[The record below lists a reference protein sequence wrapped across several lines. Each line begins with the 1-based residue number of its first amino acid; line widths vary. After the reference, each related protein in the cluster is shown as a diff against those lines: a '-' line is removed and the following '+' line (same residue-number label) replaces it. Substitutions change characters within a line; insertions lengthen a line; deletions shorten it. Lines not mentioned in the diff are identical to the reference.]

1 MKAIKVFSGALKC
14 LMNHLLDFLNQKKN
28 FVKIGSADI
37 HWVLTVPAIWNDGS
51 KQFMRDAA
59 EMAGIPSDLLTL
71 ALEPEAAAIYCIS
84 GANHYF
90 MESSRESVKYI
101 LLDLGGGTADIACHE
116 LTYDGL
122 LRELHEPTGGDFGG
136 INVDSAFW
144 QFLLKLFGSQL
155 LKDFK
160 EQNTE
165 DYIDLFENFDRKKCN
180 FDDSRTEE
188 SFPISSTLCQKYEET
203 NGRPFNE
210 SLSENP
216 LGHLVSIKNGKLVL
230 KSQLMK
236 DFFENSV
243 SKMKLY
249 VESLLND
256 PCCAGISLLVM
267 AGGYSESKYV
277 QKILKECFEKRLQ
290 VIIPGN
296 PAAAV
301 VKGAVYFGHNPRKIS
316 RRVSRYTYG
325 IARMMPFNR
334 DIHPES
340 KRIVIGEIAYV
351 DDIFNIHI
359 KRGDIIELNKDTAA
373 LSYYPPMAHMIQVI
387 LPVYASTATNPTFVD
402 DEKCRHV
409 GNVIGELS
417 DFASADK
424 MELLIKLIFGGT
436 EIRVELKEKNTGR
449 VIKGK
454 VEFWG

>member
-28 FVKIGSADI
+28 FVKISSADI

-71 ALEPEAAAIYCIS
+71 ALEPEAAAFYCLFGTS
-84 GANHYF
+84 QCL
-90 MESSRESVKYI
+90 MESSTKSVKYI
-101 LLDLGGGTADIACHE
+101 LLHLGGGTAEIVCHE
-116 LTYDGL
+116 LTSSGL

-144 QFLLKLFGSQL
+144 QFILKLFGSQL

-165 DYIDLFENFDRKKCN
+165 DYMDLFESFYRKKLT
-180 FDDSRTEE
+180 FDDSRPEE
-188 SFPISSTLCQKYEET
+188 SFPISKTLLKKYEDY
-203 NGRPFNE
+203 NGIPFNE
-210 SLSENP
+210 SLSQNHF
-216 LGHLVSIKNGKLVL
+216 GHLVKFINGKLVL
-230 KSQLMK
+230 KSQLIK
-236 DFFENSV
+236 DFFERPISQ
-243 SKMKLY
+243 MKLY

-256 PCCAGISLLVM
+256 PCCAGTSLLLMV
-267 AGGYSESKYV
+267 GGFSESKYV
-277 QKILKECFEKRLQ
+277 QNNLKECFGKRLQ
-290 VIIPGN
+290 VIIPRN

-301 VKGAVYFGHNPRKIS
+301 IKGAVYFGHNKRKIS
-316 RRVSRYTYG
+316 RRVSRYT
-325 IARMMPFNR
+325 
-334 DIHPES
+334 DIHPEY
-340 KRIVIGEIAYV
+340 KRILIEGIAYV

-373 LSYYPPMAHMIQVI
+373 LSYYPPMAHITQVI
-387 LPVYASTATNPTFVD
+387 LPVYASTVTNPTFVD
-402 DEKCRHV
+402 EENCRHV

-417 DFASADK
+417 DFARADN
-424 MELLIKLIFGGT
+424 MELLIKLIFSGT
-436 EIRVELKEKNTGR
+436 EIRVELREKNTGR